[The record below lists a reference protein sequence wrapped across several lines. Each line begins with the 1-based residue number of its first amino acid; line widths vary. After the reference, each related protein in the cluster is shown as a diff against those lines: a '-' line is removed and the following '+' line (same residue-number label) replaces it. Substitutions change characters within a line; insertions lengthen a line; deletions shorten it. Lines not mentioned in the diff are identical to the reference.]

1 MCVYIYIY
9 IYVYIYIYI
18 CIYSPFRRAPSATE
32 PGAPRPIR
40 RLRIRN
46 IYIYIYIYI
55 YDINSIIQT
64 NDSNSSII

>member
-1 MCVYIYIY
+1 MCIYIY
-9 IYVYIYIYI
+9 IYVYIV
-18 CIYSPFRRAPSATE
+18 PSA
-32 PGAPRPIR
+32 AHLQR
-40 RLRIRN
+40 RNPERRGQSADFASG